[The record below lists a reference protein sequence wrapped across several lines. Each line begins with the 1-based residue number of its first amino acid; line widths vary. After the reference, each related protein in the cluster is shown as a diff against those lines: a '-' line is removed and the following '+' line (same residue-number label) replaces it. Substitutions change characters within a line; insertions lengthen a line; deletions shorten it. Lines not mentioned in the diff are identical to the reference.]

1 MLNPP
6 KKSVTSPT
14 KIHGPS
20 SNYHQQLAT
29 EAFTMVFG
37 LCASQ
42 VQMQRWL
49 VDAVTY
55 PIGTEDIARPK
66 ILKSESRVK

>member
-1 MLNPP
+1 MTN
-6 KKSVTSPT
+6 PT
-14 KIHGPS
+14 KIHCPS

-37 LCASQ
+37 LCATQ

-55 PIGTEDIARPK
+55 PIGTEDI
-66 ILKSESRVK
+66 L